1 MRRLLLV
8 ANPSSSG
15 FTGAL
20 HRDVLATLDEEF
32 EVDPVWPENPAAARQ
47 RAADAAAAGFDTV
60 VAMGGDGV
68 VHHVANGLIDTQ
80 TSLGIIPAGTTNVVS
95 RINGLPRNPRKA
107 ARGLLGAS
115 PFPSPVVHIET
126 NSEAGARSEYALF
139 SVGMGFDADVVE
151 VAERRPHSKLWFG
164 SVHFARAAI
173 GRVLGP
179 YRRKL
184 PNITVKVGGEQARAV
199 ALFVQVHYI
208 YTFFGRLPMALT
220 PGAEGPTA
228 AALHR
233 LDPLLAARILGR
245 LTFRRDLGQL
255 EAINSWTGFEELL
268 ATADHVAPFQA
279 DGEHLGHATSM
290 SIRPKPNALLVLR
303 P

>member
-164 SVHFARAAI
+164 SVHFARATI

-184 PNITVKVGGEQARAV
+184 PNITVEVGGEQARAV
-199 ALFVQVHYI
+199 GAL
-208 YTFFGRLPMALT
+208 RSSALY
-220 PGAEGPTA
+220 
-228 AALHR
+228 LHVLR
-233 LDPLLAARILGR
+233 
-245 LTFRRDLGQL
+245 Q
-255 EAINSWTGFEELL
+255 
-268 ATADHVAPFQA
+268 TADGA
-279 DGEHLGHATSM
+279 DAGSRRSDGRRSASPRSSSRGADPRASDLS
-290 SIRPKPNALLVLR
+290 
-303 P
+303 